1 MLDGSSNQN
10 RFRPAAP
17 LLNEICVSCIQD
29 KTGGKIR
36 LASEGER
43 TLKIADT
50 SAQDVELAPRNHRNR
65 NIIGGSALLLVL
77 VVIWVLVPIVNRWAT
92 ASITVPFDRLRI
104 GEVTRG
110 DLVRDVSV
118 QGRVVAAIS
127 PTLYATAAG
136 SITLHVDAGA
146 SVDEGQIL
154 AVVDSPELNNQF
166 RQAEFS
172 LEQLSVELARQRIES
187 RQQALEKRKAADL
200 ADVALV
206 AAKREKRRADA
217 ANAVAVI
224 SVIDYE
230 KEQDDLRNAEL
241 AHAHAVADADLF
253 DERLAFEL
261 KAKELEVQ
269 RQEVFVEDLQ
279 RQVDALTIK
288 SPVSGVVGDLLV
300 DQKAA
305 VNRDT
310 PIMAVVDL
318 SRFEIDALVPE
329 SYADDLGIGMA
340 AEILIGNDRY
350 AGRLVAVSPEIVS
363 GQVRSRIRFSDRMPG
378 NIRQNQRLTTRILI
392 EERLDVLMVQ
402 RGQFLESG
410 GGRIAYVMNGDGLAI
425 RKTID
430 IGARSLSS
438 VEINGGLSEGDMIVI
453 SSIDQFRGADSVLIT
468 H

>member
-1 MLDGSSNQN
+1 M
-10 RFRPAAP
+10 
-17 LLNEICVSCIQD
+17 
-29 KTGGKIR
+29 
-36 LASEGER
+36 
-43 TLKIADT
+43 
-50 SAQDVELAPRNHRNR
+50 
-65 NIIGGSALLLVL
+65 LLVL
-77 VVIWVLVPIVNRWAT
+77 VVIWVLVPIVTRWAT
-92 ASITVPFDRLRI
+92 ASVTVPFDRLRI
-104 GEVTRG
+104 ATVTRG

-136 SITLHVDAGA
+136 SITLYVDAGA

-154 AVVDSPELNNQF
+154 AAVDSPELNNQF

-187 RQQALEKRKAADL
+187 RQLALDKRKAADL

-230 KEQDDLRNAEL
+230 KAQDDLRNAEL

-269 RQEVFVEDLQ
+269 RQEFRVEDLQ
-279 RQVDALTIK
+279 RQVDALSIK

-300 DQKAA
+300 EQKAA

-310 PIMAVVDL
+310 PVMAVVDL

-340 AEILIGNDRY
+340 AEILLGNDRF

-392 EERLDVLMVQ
+392 EERPDVLMVQ

-410 GGRIAYVMNGDGLAI
+410 GGRIAYVMNGEGLAI

-430 IGARSLSS
+430 IGARSLSA

-468 H
+468 N